1 MSVST
6 TVSSR
11 IVSSFSGG
19 ISILFIFGMIC
30 FQGGFHLLNAQS
42 NPECPVVWDP
52 GDAYYVLPSS
62 FGQQNNTAIVKV
74 YFHVFQEDD
83 GTGGLSLAQIEEVKA
98 LLDNSFNPHDI
109 YFLYHC
115 EVDFIKNSF
124 LYHEGLAQYPLS
136 DPDFPFATY
145 YPYSCDA
152 GTTNIFD
159 DGINIYFVKA
169 GGARGLAGSIP
180 STYFLIAEP
189 FYSDGTLP
197 HEMGHCLGLKH
208 TYAGSAGNVKMTCGD
223 YNVPDVYVSCEGI
236 VNFIPACAETADGS
250 NCDHCGDNI
259 CDTPADYVSFICESD
274 YPRQLG
280 GVSWPCPDE
289 DPSCYSQVPGTFNWF
304 YIVDPN
310 CDLYS
315 PEYNNYMSLGQILQ
329 ADCRDHFSTG
339 QGLVMHHFLQEHP
352 VLANVTRTPQEY
364 ANSVDCDCN
373 PQDVHLYSAT
383 TFSGDE
389 IINGNLIL
397 HAGADVLVTGTLRFP
412 EGKGIEVKRG
422 SRLKVEGGLL
432 TIACDQHHWE
442 GIFVE
447 GNASIDQSNPGAMP
461 QSYEAG
467 VVLLTLGATIEK
479 AGIAINTIKRA
490 ESWNADFWG
499 GLVFAQD
506 AYFKDC
512 YRAAAFMKYRPYIGH
527 SNKSRFIGC
536 DIRGTGNYWPNSTG
550 ITIWATDGIQ
560 FRENTFEDIK
570 RSGLLVYDAFAE
582 VFHDNLFEGNRY
594 GIQGIAS
601 APFMGSMIIGKSNT
615 GIHRNVFRD
624 NFVHIYGAGLQ
635 HPGKG
640 KYVVANND
648 FFNGLAGIVMD
659 GTNNYTVR
667 KNSFLNQPLGSVVWH
682 AGEDLNDFECNAFQD
697 DQVSILYS
705 GDNERS
711 QFLENVFFNST
722 NADVYLEGSQ
732 ALTTIRHPQGTPG
745 HPADNCFGPETGN
758 IITIGATTLF
768 DYILETGTP
777 IGSCKKPWCNLSD
790 GCTNPNYYKLFSTSS
805 LFPERCSNPDPS
817 IPTDPQYDIK
827 DSLYNHWLG
836 IYEADTTNVVAHHN
850 MVEYGSQR
858 HQAMMDYVGNMA
870 NAGQDSMLINFL
882 SNQGTAHSKRLLYGF
897 YLNQGNYTDAA
908 AVLSDLSS
916 SISVADQHFVAA
928 QQINLSYYQ
937 SPGQFVLDSVGEQLL
952 LNIAFSEH
960 SDRAW
965 ARSMLIFHAG
975 YEFYPEEIASP
986 RSSNKEQ
993 NLIHKTPVWNLYP
1006 NPVNDLLYFN
1016 SSLDIANTPVTV
1028 TMFDMLGRTV
1038 LREVKSGGSF
1048 SISASLLVDGIY
1060 IAQLQISGGSL
1071 DHYYISVKH

>member
-1 MSVST
+1 
-6 TVSSR
+6 
-11 IVSSFSGG
+11 
-19 ISILFIFGMIC
+19 MIC

-364 ANSVDCDCN
+364 ANSMDCDCN

-447 GNASIDQSNPGAMP
+447 GNASIDQSNPSAMP

-506 AYFKDC
+506 AFFKDC

-601 APFMGSMIIGKSNT
+601 APFMGSMIIGKSST
-615 GIHRNVFRD
+615 GSHRNVFRD
-624 NFVHIYGAGLQ
+624 NFVHIRASGMQ
-635 HPGKG
+635 NPGKG
-640 KYVVANND
+640 DFVVANND
-648 FFNGLAGIVMD
+648 FFNGLAGIWLD
-659 GTNNYTVR
+659 GTNKYNVR
-667 KNSFLNQPLGSVVWH
+667 RNSFLNQTWSGLSYDSGF
-682 AGEDLNDFECNAFQD
+682 DLNKFECNTFQD
-697 DQVSILYS
+697 NNLGIAFHGNNYFT
-705 GDNERS
+705 
-711 QFLENVFFNST
+711 QFLENNFIDNTFR
-722 NADVYLEGSQ
+722 DVNLYGTLSNPGI
-732 ALTTIRHPQGTPG
+732 IRAYQGTAG
-745 HPADNCFGPETGN
+745 WPAENCFTVEKIPIVTSGN
-758 IITIGATTLF
+758 TTLF
-768 DYILETGTP
+768 NYLIETGTP
-777 IGSCKKPWCNLSD
+777 ISSCKRPICNLSD
-790 GCTNPNYYKLFSTSS
+790 GCANPNHYIVPTTDKDFGS
-805 LFPERCSNPDPS
+805 RCALPDPV
-817 IPTDPQYDIK
+817 IPTEPNFYQM
-827 DSLYNHWLG
+827 DSLYVYWLG
-836 IYEADTTNVVAHHN
+836 AYLEDTTDLIAHINV
-850 MVEYGSQR
+850 VEYGSLRQDALF
-858 HQAMMDYVGNMA
+858 HQIGYYA
-870 NAGQDSMLINFL
+870 NNQQDSLLIDLLVQEN
-882 SNQGTAHSKRLLYGF
+882 TAYAQKLLYGY
-897 YLNQGNYTDAA
+897 YLRSDRFAEA
-908 AVLSDLSS
+908 DSVLMDMLESTS
-916 SISVADQHFVAA
+916 AEDQQFATI
-928 QQINLSYYQ
+928 QQINLIFYQ
-937 SPGQFVLDSVGEQLL
+937 SPGTFVLDSVQTQQLW
-952 LNIAFSEH
+952 NAVESEYG
-960 SDRAW
+960 DRAW
-965 ARSMLIFHAG
+965 ARSMLTYHLGA
-975 YEFYPEEIASP
+975 EFYPEVIAEP
-986 RSSNKEQ
+986 RSAEGVSDQ
-993 NLIHKTPVWNLYP
+993 HQPVNQWRVYP
-1006 NPVNDLLYFN
+1006 NPMKEALFVEFMDNKLEGIIRIEVM
-1016 SSLDIANTPVTV
+1016 DI
-1028 TMFDMLGRTV
+1028 LGRIVHVQKGGGIRNTLEVGMLNAGAYIIAIYLDGASTEFHKV
-1038 LREVKSGGSF
+1038 L
-1048 SISASLLVDGIY
+1048 I
-1060 IAQLQISGGSL
+1060 Q
-1071 DHYYISVKH
+1071 H